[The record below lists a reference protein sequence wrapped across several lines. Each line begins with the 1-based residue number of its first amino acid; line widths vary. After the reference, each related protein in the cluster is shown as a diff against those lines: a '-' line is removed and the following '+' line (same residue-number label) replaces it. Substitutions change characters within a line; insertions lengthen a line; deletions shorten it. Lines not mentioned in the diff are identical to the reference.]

1 MSEAL
6 LLRLA
11 IVLYLAGTVCGGL
24 SLVNPGEAMRRA
36 TSLSLTAAFLL
47 QGSAIVVRSFE
58 VGTIAVGNLAEQ
70 GALFACLL
78 VGVYLLAQL
87 RYRLAV
93 LGAVVGPIGFVGA
106 LVALV
111 AHGGAQD
118 VPPFLRSPWLP
129 VHVTLAF
136 LGNAAFALACLVSL
150 VYLWQERQLKSHSVG
165 PLTRRLPPLE
175 TLDNVNFKFL
185 GWGFVLLTMSI
196 VSGVLWAELSFG
208 RFWSWEPRTIWT
220 TIIWLLYAVLLHGRV
235 TVGWGGRRAAALT
248 IVGFGVLFV
257 AFIGVNVLTPGR
269 HAGSFG

>member
-1 MSEAL
+1 MTEAM

-11 IVLYLAGTVCGGL
+11 IVLYIVGTVCGGL
-24 SLVNPGEAMRRA
+24 SLVNPRESMRRA
-36 TSLSLTAAFLL
+36 TSFSLAAGFLL
-47 QGSAIVVRSFE
+47 QALAILVRSVE
-58 VGTIAVGNLAEQ
+58 VGTIAVQSLADQ

-78 VGVYLLAQL
+78 VGVYLLAQF

-93 LGAVVGPIGFVGA
+93 LGAVVGPIGFIGA
-106 LVALV
+106 LSALV

-150 VYLWQERQLKSHSVG
+150 VYLWQERQLKAHSVG
-165 PLTRRLPPLE
+165 QLVRRLPPLE

-208 RFWSWEPRTIWT
+208 RLWSWEPRTIWT
-220 TIIWLLYAVLLHGRV
+220 SIIWLLYAVLLHGRV

-269 HAGSFG
+269 HAESFG

>member
-6 LLRLA
+6 LLQLA
-11 IVLYLAGTVCGGL
+11 LVLYFVGTVVGGI
-24 SLVNPGEAMRRA
+24 SLVSPSVTNRRA
-36 TSLSLTAAFLL
+36 TAVSLALGFLL
-47 QGSAIVVRSFE
+47 QGAAIVARSFE

-78 VGVYLLAQL
+78 VGVYLLAQT

-93 LGAVVGPIGFVGA
+93 LGAVVGPIGFIGA

-136 LGNAAFALACLVSL
+136 LGNAAFALACLVSFA
-150 VYLWQERQLKSHSVG
+150 YLWQERQLKAHTVG
-165 PLTRRLPPLE
+165 QLARMLPPLE

-220 TIIWLLYAVLLHGRV
+220 TIIWLLYAALLHSRV

-248 IVGFGVLFV
+248 IVGFGVLFI

-269 HAGSFG
+269 HAESFG

>member
-11 IVLYLAGTVCGGL
+11 LLLYFAATVFGGL
-24 SLVNPGEAMRRA
+24 SLVNSRDSNRRA
-36 TSLSLTAAFLL
+36 TALSLALGFLVQGAAI
-47 QGSAIVVRSFE
+47 IVSSFE
-58 VGTIAVGNLAEQ
+58 VGTIAVGTLAEQ

-93 LGAVVGPIGFVGA
+93 LGAIVGPIGFIGA

-118 VPPFLRSPWLP
+118 VPPLLRSPWLA

-136 LGNAAFALACLVSL
+136 LGNAAFALACLVSV

-165 PLTRRLPPLE
+165 QLVRRLPSLE

-196 VSGVLWAELSFG
+196 VSGVMWAELSFG

-220 TIIWLLYAVLLHGRV
+220 SIIWLLYAVLLHGRV

-248 IVGFGVLFV
+248 IVGFGVLFI
-257 AFIGVNVLTPGR
+257 AFIGVNVLTPGQ
-269 HAGSFG
+269 HAESFG